1 MEVSKTRQIP
11 ENTWYMWHEQLISN
25 IPKPM
30 KKSES
35 NAKQKV
41 IEFFES
47 KIDNNTS
54 STIKQAKNRDTF
66 ESRYVEYK
74 SEKDKKLSIKEC
86 LKKY

>member
-41 IEFFES
+41 IKFFES

-54 STIKQAKNRDTF
+54 STIK
-66 ESRYVEYK
+66 
-74 SEKDKKLSIKEC
+74 
-86 LKKY
+86 